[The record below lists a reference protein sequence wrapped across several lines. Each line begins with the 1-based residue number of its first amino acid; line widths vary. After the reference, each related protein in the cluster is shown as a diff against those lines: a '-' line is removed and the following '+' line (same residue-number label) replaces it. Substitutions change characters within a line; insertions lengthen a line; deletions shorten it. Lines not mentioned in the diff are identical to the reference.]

1 MNLLAKVSWLQKM
14 YNYLY
19 SRITGVVRT
28 VNGTAPDANGNVV
41 VSGGSSGTLQIVT
54 TGTGN
59 NLTSNAIQ
67 VTGIDNIDESTP
79 SLLLGKTSTQGII
92 YSLSST
98 GLQGITF
105 DSSDGSTSFLNGSGL
120 QSVQLK
126 DPNTGPAGVFQG
138 RVSGIDA
145 VNPTEFVTLQQIG
158 NLIITP
164 NVVTQS
170 TSLSLL
176 AGTYYT
182 YNGTVDAVFTLPSTS
197 GSTGTRIAVINQS
210 SSNLT
215 VDGTIFTNGSN
226 VSSIS
231 LAPGETN
238 ILYDNSLS
246 WVTVA

>member
-145 VNPTEFVTLQQIG
+145 
-158 NLIITP
+158 
-164 NVVTQS
+164 
-170 TSLSLL
+170 
-176 AGTYYT
+176 
-182 YNGTVDAVFTLPSTS
+182 
-197 GSTGTRIAVINQS
+197 
-210 SSNLT
+210 
-215 VDGTIFTNGSN
+215 
-226 VSSIS
+226 
-231 LAPGETN
+231 
-238 ILYDNSLS
+238 
-246 WVTVA
+246 